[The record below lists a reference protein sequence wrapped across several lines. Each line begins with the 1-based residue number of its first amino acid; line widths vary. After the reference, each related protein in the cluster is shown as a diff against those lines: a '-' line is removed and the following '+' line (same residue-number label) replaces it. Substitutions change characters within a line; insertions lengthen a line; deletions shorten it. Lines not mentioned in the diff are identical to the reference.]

1 MAARALAV
9 FCAHDP
15 IELEGRPGGPLS
27 GTSFAVKDVFEIR
40 GTRCCYGNPTWLASH
55 EPATI
60 TSSAVERLLAAGA
73 NLRGR
78 VLTDELAL
86 SLTGENHHYGSPPN
100 PAAPTRVSGGSSCG
114 SAAAVALELVD
125 FALGTDTGGSVRIPA
140 SHCGVLGFR
149 PTHGAISLDGVLPLA
164 KSFDTVGLFARSPA
178 LLSRAA
184 SVLLPRAPVAARPY
198 RLLLPTPLARF
209 MDAGAW
215 PCFLQAAGRLAESL
229 KLKLELLDELPEPDA
244 WLQSYL
250 TLQNLQV
257 QGQHRRFLEDA
268 RPAFGSLIARRFGY
282 VLATREAD
290 APNARRVQRL
300 LTEHVTKALSP
311 GSLLVVPSAPGAA
324 PLRGSSDDSID
335 EYTGRALSLS
345 AISSLCGLPQL
356 SMPLARADGCPLG
369 VSLVG
374 PPAADLTL
382 LESCREPLA
391 FEKPQPGA
399 GS

>member
-1 MAARALAV
+1 MAAPASAI
-9 FCAHDP
+9 FCDHDP
-15 IELEGRPGGPLS
+15 IALEGVPGGPLS

-55 EPATI
+55 EPAT
-60 TSSAVERLLAAGA
+60 TTASAVERLLIAGA
-73 NLRGR
+73 SLRGR
-78 VLTDELAL
+78 LLTDELAL

-100 PAAPTRVSGGSSCG
+100 PAAPARVSGGSSCG

-125 FALGTDTGGSVRIPA
+125 VALGTDTGGSVRVPA

-149 PTHGAISLDGVLPLA
+149 PTHGAISLEGVLPLA
-164 KSFDTVGLFARSPA
+164 KSFDTVGVFARSPA
-178 LLSRAA
+178 LLFLAA
-184 SVLLPRAPVAARPY
+184 SALLPRTPVAARPR
-198 RLLLPTPLARF
+198 RLLLPMPLAGF

-215 PCFLQAAGRLAESL
+215 PSFLQAAGRLAESL
-229 KLKLELLDELPEPDA
+229 KLKLELLGELPEPEA

-257 QGQHRRFLEDA
+257 LGQHRRFLEQA
-268 RPAFGSLIARRFGY
+268 QPAFGSLIGRRFGY

-290 APNARRVQRL
+290 APEALRIQRL
-300 LTEHVTKALSP
+300 LTEHVATALSP

-324 PLRGSSDDSID
+324 PLCGSSDDAID

-356 SMPLARADGCPLG
+356 SLPLARVDGCPLG

-374 PPAADLTL
+374 APGADLTL
-382 LESCREPLA
+382 LELCCEPLA